1 MGVIVLGGGEVPH
14 DTIRYLIA
22 LKAKEIFGISCIAL
36 QEVHAEAGTR
46 RADLVLISEM
56 SPYPY
61 VRVIEVKTKAED
73 VWKAFEQLLWFKDRG
88 LANFYFVALPK
99 EEHDK
104 YLHSYDNFYEK
115 NIGLIVIDVK
125 PTFKG
130 LEADVEVRVKPE
142 FEIRKRDWEELY
154 RELEK
159 QGKHKLA
166 GRLRKSVGRTP
177 VG

>member
-1 MGVIVLGGGEVPH
+1 MMMSREEVPH
-14 DTIRYLIA
+14 DALRHLIA
-22 LKAKEIFGISCIAL
+22 LKAKEIFGISCITL

-46 RADLVLISEM
+46 RADLVLITEM
-56 SPYPY
+56 SPYPF
-61 VRVIEVKTKAED
+61 VRAIEVKTKAED
-73 VWKAFEQLLWFKDRG
+73 VWKAFEQLLWFKERG

-125 PTFKG
+125 QSFKG

-159 QGKHKLA
+159 LGKHKLIK
-166 GRLRKSVGRTP
+166 RLKNAVGRTP
-177 VG
+177 VT

>member
-1 MGVIVLGGGEVPH
+1 MLGGGEVPH

-46 RADLVLISEM
+46 RADLVLITEM

-61 VRVIEVKTKAED
+61 VRIVEVKTKAED
-73 VWKAFEQLLWFKDRG
+73 VWKAFEQLLWFKERG

-99 EEHDK
+99 KEHDK

-115 NIGLIVIDVK
+115 NIGLIVVDTK
-125 PTFKG
+125 PSLKG
-130 LEADVEVRVKPE
+130 LEANFEVLVKPK
-142 FEIRKRDWEELY
+142 FEIRKTDWDELY
-154 RELEK
+154 MELEK
-159 QGKHKLA
+159 RGKHKLVE
-166 GRLRKSVGRTP
+166 RLRKTVGRTP

>member
-1 MGVIVLGGGEVPH
+1 MIGGEEIPH
-14 DTIRYLIA
+14 DTLRYLIA

-46 RADLVLISEM
+46 RADLVLITEM

-61 VRVIEVKTKAED
+61 VRIVEVKTKAED
-73 VWKAFEQLLWFKDRG
+73 VWKAFEQLLWFKERG

-99 EEHDK
+99 KEHDK

-115 NIGLIVIDVK
+115 IIGLIVVDTK
-125 PTFKG
+125 PSLKG
-130 LEADVEVRVKPE
+130 LEANFEVPVKPK
-142 FEIRKRDWEELY
+142 FEIRKTDWDELY
-154 RELEK
+154 MELEK
-159 QGKHKLA
+159 RGKHKLVE
-166 GRLRKSVGRTP
+166 RLRKTVGRTP